1 MALATTSWQKVSL
14 RWSRSLAR
22 CAVYASIFRTEPK
35 TSKTV
40 AAQFLRNLIN
50 AVPYTL
56 HKVLTDNGIQFTNR
70 ACDRYA
76 PDHLFG
82 RVCLENG
89 IEHRLTKIKHP
100 WTNG

>member
-1 MALATTSWQKVSL
+1 M
-14 RWSRSLAR
+14 
-22 CAVYASIFRTEPK
+22 
-35 TSKTV
+35 